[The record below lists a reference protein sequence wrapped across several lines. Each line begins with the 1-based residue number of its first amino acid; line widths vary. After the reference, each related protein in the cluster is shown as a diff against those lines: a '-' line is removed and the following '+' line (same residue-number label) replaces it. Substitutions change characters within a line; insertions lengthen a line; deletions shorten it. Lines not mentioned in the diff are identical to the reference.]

1 MNARFL
7 ILSLALA
14 LAPGFAAADDK
25 KADEKKSEEKKPAKA
40 KAGKKDKNVFQ
51 KMESDVGNW
60 ADRNNVWNRKSATAK
75 KN

>member
-1 MNARFL
+1 MNARLL
-7 ILSLALA
+7 ILSLVVA

-25 KADEKKSEEKKPAKA
+25 KAEEKKSAKA
-40 KAGKKDKNVFQ
+40 KPAAKKEKNAFQ
-51 KMESDVGNW
+51 KAESDIGNW

>member
-1 MNARFL
+1 MNARLL

-14 LAPGFAAADDK
+14 LVPNISSADDK
-25 KADEKKSEEKKPAKA
+25 KPEQKKAAAKSTKKE
-40 KAGKKDKNVFQ
+40 KNVFQ
-51 KMESDVGNW
+51 KAETDVGNW

>member
-7 ILSLALA
+7 VLSLALA
-14 LAPGFAAADDK
+14 LAPGLSFADDK
-25 KADEKKSEEKKPAKA
+25 KAEEKKSAKA
-40 KAGKKDKNVFQ
+40 AGKSGKKEKNVFQ
-51 KMESDVGNW
+51 KAESDIGNW

>member
-7 ILSLALA
+7 ILSLALT
-14 LAPGFAAADDK
+14 LAPGPLFADDK
-25 KADEKKSEEKKPAKA
+25 KADEKKAAKA
-40 KAGKKDKNVFQ
+40 KSSGKKEKNVFQ
-51 KMESDVGNW
+51 KAESDIGNW

>member
-7 ILSLALA
+7 ILSLALT
-14 LAPGFAAADDK
+14 LAPGLGLADDK
-25 KADEKKSEEKKPAKA
+25 KPEEKKSAKA
-40 KAGKKDKNVFQ
+40 AKSSGKKEKNVFQ
-51 KMESDVGNW
+51 KMESDIGNW